1 MSSSTV
7 TEYAGGYE
15 GMSEQHGDEPTTAIL
30 DARELWSELAGE
42 PETGRAAGTRTATRV
57 IVLIPAHNE
66 APSIASTLRSLMSQS
81 RAPDEV
87 IVVCDNCTDET
98 AAISAANGAQTMA
111 TAGNTAKKAGA
122 LNQALDRIL
131 PGLGRD
137 DLILAMDADSQLSPD
152 WIDHAAALLATH
164 PRVGGVCGAFLG
176 EDGHGII
183 GQLQRN
189 EYFRYARHINRR
201 SQAPVLSGTGTLFR
215 AKALREIAR
224 ERGRSLPGTAGDYYN
239 AGSITEDNEVTLAM
253 KTIGYRCWCAAGSE
267 TLTEVMPTWRDL
279 FRQRLRWQRGA
290 LGDLRNYGMNRITLS
305 YWLKQCAIYLAF
317 VASIACWLIMGIS
330 WRHHVGIDVPWTVG
344 ILGVTFVERVLTA
357 RRAGPLGMLL
367 AALLVPELAY
377 DLFRL
382 TYFARALFDALLNR
396 DVQWNHVVKGDA

>member
-1 MSSSTV
+1 
-7 TEYAGGYE
+7 
-15 GMSEQHGDEPTTAIL
+15 
-30 DARELWSELAGE
+30 
-42 PETGRAAGTRTATRV
+42 
-57 IVLIPAHNE
+57 
-66 APSIASTLRSLMSQS
+66 
-81 RAPDEV
+81 
-87 IVVCDNCTDET
+87 
-98 AAISAANGAQTMA
+98 
-111 TAGNTAKKAGA
+111 
-122 LNQALDRIL
+122 
-131 PGLGRD
+131 
-137 DLILAMDADSQLSPD
+137 
-152 WIDHAAALLATH
+152 
-164 PRVGGVCGAFLG
+164 
-176 EDGHGII
+176 
-183 GQLQRN
+183 
-189 EYFRYARHINRR
+189 
-201 SQAPVLSGTGTLFR
+201 
-215 AKALREIAR
+215 
-224 ERGRSLPGTAGDYYN
+224 
-239 AGSITEDNEVTLAM
+239 M